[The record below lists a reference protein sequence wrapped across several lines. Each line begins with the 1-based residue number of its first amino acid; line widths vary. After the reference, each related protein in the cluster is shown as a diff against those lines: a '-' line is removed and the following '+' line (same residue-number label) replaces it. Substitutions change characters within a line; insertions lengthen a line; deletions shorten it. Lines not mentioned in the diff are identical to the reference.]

1 LHGGAKRFR
10 PPRIWYNVAG
20 MPLKVSLI
28 SRSTLP
34 GIVWPMIP
42 ATGDRRRIIL
52 TLLQQ
57 FQENER
63 RPEAEIRARQFQQL
77 GRLLAHAR
85 SSVPHY
91 RLRFASVTIA
101 DPTRPTVEEWAALP
115 RLSRQDIQ
123 QAGRAMYSTAVPRGH
138 GRVAPIFTSGTT
150 GRPVRVLRTAVNGL
164 FWSAFTLR
172 DHLWHRRNLKGK
184 LAAMRHAGKGVD
196 PYPQGSRSRTWGP
209 TGLVYE
215 TGPAVALNINCTA
228 AEQADWLQR
237 ENPDYLLTHPT
248 VAYGLAT
255 YCRDNGIRPGNLKQV
270 MTLSEVVRPDV
281 RDACR
286 AAWGVGVADIYT
298 GRDVGYIA
306 LQCPE
311 HECYHVQSEG
321 MYVEILDAT
330 GRPTAPGE
338 IGQVVVTPLHNFAM
352 PLIRYE
358 IGDQAEVGEPCPC
371 GRNLPVIKRILGR
384 HQDMATLPTGEKR
397 WTLLSTGNIESFL
410 EIAPI
415 RQYQFVQKDLRTF
428 EVRLVIDRDLSDGEK
443 EKIRDWVREKV
454 GYPFDVTF
462 TFVDEIPR
470 TTSGKYRDFIS
481 EVADSGLAPQQER

>member
-1 LHGGAKRFR
+1 MQR
-10 PPRIWYNVAG
+10 
-20 MPLKVSLI
+20 KVSLV
-28 SRSTLP
+28 SRSTLA

-52 TLLQQ
+52 SLLQQ

-63 RPEAEIRARQFQQL
+63 RPEAEIQARQFSQL

-85 SSVPHY
+85 ASVPHY
-91 RLRFASVTIA
+91 RERFAAAAVA
-101 DPTRPTVEEWAALP
+101 DPTQPTAEEWAALP
-115 RLSRQDIQ
+115 RLSRRDIQ
-123 QAGRAMYSTAVPRGH
+123 HAGSALHSAAVPRGH

-150 GRPVRVLRTAVNGL
+150 GRPVRVLRTEVNGL

-184 LAAMRHAGKGVD
+184 LAAIRHAEKGAD

-209 TGLVYE
+209 TSQVFE

-228 AEQADWLQR
+228 AEQAEWLRR
-237 ENPDYLLTHPT
+237 EDPDYLITHPT
-248 VAYGLAT
+248 VAYRLAGH
-255 YCRDNGIRPGNLKQV
+255 CLENGIRFDRLKQV
-270 MTLSEVVRPDV
+270 LVISEAMRPGLRDV
-281 RDACR
+281 CR

-298 GRDVGYIA
+298 GRDVGYMA
-306 LQCPE
+306 LTCPD
-311 HECYHVQSEG
+311 HDHFHVQSEG
-321 MYVEILDAT
+321 MYVEILDAD
-330 GRPTAPGE
+330 GRPTPPGE
-338 IGQVVVTPLHNFAM
+338 IGRVVVTPLHNYAM

-358 IGDQAEVGEPCPC
+358 VGDQAEVGGPCPC

-397 WTLLSTGNIESFL
+397 WTLLSTGNIEEFL
-410 EIAPI
+410 RIAPI
-415 RQYQFVQKDLRTF
+415 RQYQFAQKDLRTF
-428 EVRLVIDRDLSDGEK
+428 EVRLVVDRDLDEGEK

-454 GYPFDVTF
+454 GYPFEVVF

-470 TTSGKYRDFIS
+470 TKAGKYRDFIS
-481 EVADSGLAPQQER
+481 EIADANAAPEQER